1 MAWCHVGLS
10 KSNGYT
16 ESLCRTREDRPACSD
31 CAAEGDDSG
40 NRQTTPADFTRM
52 LELLHD
58 AKYRGYVVLEYEEK
72 EEPYDAIPTFV
83 KQVRKTLSDMN

>member
-1 MAWCHVGLS
+1 
-10 KSNGYT
+10 
-16 ESLCRTREDRPACSD
+16 
-31 CAAEGDDSG
+31 
-40 NRQTTPADFTRM
+40 M

-72 EEPYDAIPTFV
+72 EEPYDAIPSFV